1 MRNIT
6 EIFGRSIVKAAT
18 AISILTAGAVGCDR
32 VEPQPVALPKLEN
45 ADPHVQAKVE
55 ELVTEFARRCLENG
69 QGADLS
75 SLAKEKDAI
84 SPDMQRRVRMKCR
97 AVSDYTDNVALV
109 TMDGQTF
116 STRRSQG
123 TKDAIT
129 QKGPIKSERI
139 EWLRTVTE

>member
-1 MRNIT
+1 MKNPT
-6 EIFGRSIVKAAT
+6 EAFKGTIVKAA
-18 AISILTAGAVGCDR
+18 AALAILTAGAGCDR

-45 ADPHVQAKVE
+45 ADPYAQAKIE